1 MERVLLAGDGM
12 ILLAGDGMKPSRKAL
27 RFAVDLCKAL
37 KVSLSVVQVIDYS
50 QYGKYLKKLR
60 NSSVRVRC
68 LFEGSMMAA
77 TFAEAGEHD
86 TGSELMALARKN
98 SELMALARK
107 NATDLLREF
116 EGSGIQYS
124 LDVKFGEPSREIVS
138 YVSQHREVVV
148 AIYDASAEDNGEPDR
163 SFAKQT
169 FKRIKERVSVPLV
182 VMHA

>member
-1 MERVLLAGDGM
+1 MERV
-12 ILLAGDGMKPSRKAL
+12 LLAGDGMKPSRKAL

-98 SELMALARK
+98 
-107 NATDLLREF
+107 ATDLLREF

-138 YVSQHREVVV
+138 YVSQHREVAV

>member
-1 MERVLLAGDGM
+1 MERV
-12 ILLAGDGMKPSRKAL
+12 LLAGDGMKPSRKAL

-37 KVSLSVVQVIDYS
+37 KVSLSVLQVIDYS

-98 SELMALARK
+98 
-107 NATDLLREF
+107 ATDLLREF

-138 YVSQHREVVV
+138 YVSQHREVAV

>member
-1 MERVLLAGDGM
+1 MERV
-12 ILLAGDGMKPSRKAL
+12 LLAGDGMKPSRKAL

-50 QYGKYLKKLR
+50 QYGKYLKKLWNR
-60 NSSVRVRC
+60 SVRVRC

-86 TGSELMALARKN
+86 TG

-148 AIYDASAEDNGEPDR
+148 AIYDASAEDNGGPDR
-163 SFAKQT
+163 SFAKQI

>member
-1 MERVLLAGDGM
+1 MERV
-12 ILLAGDGMKPSRKAL
+12 LLAGDGMKPSRKAL

-86 TGSELMALARKN
+86 TG